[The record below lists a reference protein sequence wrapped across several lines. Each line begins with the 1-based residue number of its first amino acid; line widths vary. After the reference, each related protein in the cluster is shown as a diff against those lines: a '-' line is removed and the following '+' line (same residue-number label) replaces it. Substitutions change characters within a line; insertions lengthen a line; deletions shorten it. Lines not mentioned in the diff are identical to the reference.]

1 MKHLEYALGKDNQFW
16 KYIIVLLISL
26 IASNF
31 IGIMPYM
38 ITAIIIGTSN
48 GLQMDTILFN
58 IMDAKYLGM
67 STNLSLFLMLIAF
80 IVAFLALVLFIKLL
94 HHQSIQEV
102 INGTKK
108 IRWSRVFSGA
118 GVWAAILFVSFIV
131 SYISNPDDFVLQF
144 DISSFIP
151 LFFISMLM
159 IPIQTSYEE
168 LAFRGY
174 LAQGIGRITKSRW
187 MALLIPSILFGLMH
201 LANPEVKEFGFWIMI
216 PQYIMFGLIF
226 GLVSILDDGIELAL
240 GMHAANNIFLS
251 LTVTH
256 SSSALQ
262 TSAIFSQKEVD
273 PTYGLIELIVF
284 SLIIVVF
291 FYKKYNWSFS
301 VLSRKVEA
309 DKEDPETV
317 TID

>member
-16 KYIIVLLISL
+16 KYIIVLLVSL

-38 ITAIIIGTSN
+38 ITAVIIGTSN
-48 GLQMDTILFN
+48 GLQADAVLMN
-58 IMDAKYLGM
+58 IMDAKHIGM
-67 STNLSLFLMLIAF
+67 SPNLSLFLLLIAF
-80 IVAFLALVLFIKLL
+80 VVAFFTLILFIKLL

-108 IRWSRVFSGA
+108 IRWNRIFWGT
-118 GVWAAILFVSFIV
+118 GVWAALLLISFIV
-131 SYISNPDDFVLQF
+131 SYILSPDNFVLQF
-144 DISSFIP
+144 DLSTFIP
-151 LFFISMLM
+151 LFFISILM
-159 IPIQTSYEE
+159 IPLQTSYEE
-168 LAFRGY
+168 LTFRGY
-174 LAQGIGRITKSRW
+174 LAQGIGRVTKSRW
-187 MALLIPSILFGLMH
+187 MALLIPAILFGLMH
-201 LANPEVKEFGFWIMI
+201 VANPEVKEFGFWIMM

-262 TSAIFSQKEVD
+262 TSAIFNQKEVD

-284 SLIIVVF
+284 SLIVIAF
-291 FYKKYNWSFS
+291 FYKKYNWNFS
-301 VLSRKVEA
+301 VLNKKIET
-309 DKEDPETV
+309 DKEDTETV
-317 TID
+317 AID